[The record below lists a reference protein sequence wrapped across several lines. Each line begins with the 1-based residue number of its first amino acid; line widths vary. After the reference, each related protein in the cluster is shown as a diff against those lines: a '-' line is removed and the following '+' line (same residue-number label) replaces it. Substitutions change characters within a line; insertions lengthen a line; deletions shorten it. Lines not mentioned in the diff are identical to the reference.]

1 MSKRVHKLSG
11 RIKGDRGF
19 TLIELMIVVAI
30 IGILAAIA
38 IPNFLQ
44 YQLKAKT
51 SEAKVNIGAIK
62 TGMVALI
69 SERSCGIDIPPQP
82 IVMPPNGSLTAW
94 QNLAAPITTP
104 LLCAPP
110 PAAGPVYTAA
120 VASAMDD
127 IGFRPSGAVRYQ
139 YGVVS
144 AVLGGQ
150 NATVGVNG
158 CTGGGTTN
166 TTAPAAL
173 AGALA
178 NAGFMVYA
186 LGDLDGR
193 APVAGYMQGDAGG
206 LVECNPG
213 QF

>member
-51 SEAKVNIGAIK
+51 SEAKVSMGAIK

-69 SERSCGIDIPPQP
+69 SEKSCGIDIPGTPA
-82 IVMPPNGSLTAW
+82 VMPANGALTAW
-94 QNLAAPITTP
+94 PNTGVLVTTP
-104 LLCAPP
+104 LLCAPA
-110 PAAGPVYTAA
+110 PAVGVYTALA
-120 VASAMDD
+120 ASAMDD
-127 IGFRPSGAVRYQ
+127 IGYRPAGSVRYQ
-139 YGVVS
+139 YGVIS
-144 AVLGGQ
+144 FLLGG
-150 NATVGVNG
+150 NTVTVGVNG
-158 CTGGGTTN
+158 CTNPTTV
-166 TTAPAAL
+166 PVGV

>member
-62 TGMVALI
+62 TGMVALMT
-69 SERSCGIDIPPQP
+69 EKSCGIDIPAVPTT
-82 IVMPPNGSLTAW
+82 MPVNGSLTAW
-94 QNLAAPITTP
+94 PNLGAPVTTL

-110 PAAGPVYTAA
+110 SATGAAIGVYTPTAGT
-120 VASAMDD
+120 AMDD
-127 IGFRPSGAVRYQ
+127 IGFRPAGAIRYQ

-150 NATVGVNG
+150 NATVGANG
-158 CTGGGTTN
+158 CTN
-166 TTAPAAL
+166 PTTAPAAVP
-173 AGALA
+173 GALA

-193 APVAGYMQGDAGG
+193 PPVAGYMQGDAGG

>member
-1 MSKRVHKLSG
+1 M
-11 RIKGDRGF
+11 KGDQGF

-38 IPNFLQ
+38 IPNFMQ

-51 SEAKVNIGAIK
+51 SEAKVNVGAIK
-62 TGMVALI
+62 TAMVALM
-69 SERSCGIDIPPQP
+69 SEKSCGIDIPGTPA
-82 IVMPPNGSLTAW
+82 VMPVAGSLTAW
-94 QNLAAPITTP
+94 PNLGVPVVTA

-110 PAAGPVYTAA
+110 PAAAVYTAT

-144 AVLGGQ
+144 AVLAGTG
-150 NATVGVNG
+150 ATVGVNG
-158 CTGGGTTN
+158 CTNPTV
-166 TTAPAAL
+166 APAAV
-173 AGALA
+173 AGALI

-193 APVAGYMQGDAGG
+193 APVAGYMQADAGG
-206 LVECNPG
+206 FVECNPG

>member
-1 MSKRVHKLSG
+1 MSKCVHKLSG

-69 SERSCGIDIPPQP
+69 SEKSCGIDIPAVPT
-82 IVMPPNGSLTAW
+82 IMPANGALTAW
-94 QNLAAPITTP
+94 PNLAAPVTTP
-104 LLCAPP
+104 MLCAPP

-144 AVLGGQ
+144 FLLGGQ
-150 NATVGVNG
+150 NVTVGANG
-158 CTGGGTTN
+158 CTNPTV
-166 TTAPAAL
+166 APTGV

-193 APVAGYMQGDAGG
+193 PPVAGYMQGDSGG

>member
-1 MSKRVHKLSG
+1 MAKRVHKLSG
-11 RIKGDRGF
+11 RIKGDQGF

-51 SEAKVNIGAIK
+51 TEAKTNVGAIK
-62 TGMVALI
+62 TGMVALMT
-69 SERSCGIDIPPQP
+69 EQSCGIDIPGNPA
-82 IVMPPNGSLTAW
+82 VMPVNGGLTAW
-94 QNLAAPITTP
+94 PNLAAPVTTA

-110 PAAGPVYTAA
+110 PAVAVFTAT

-150 NATVGVNG
+150 SATVGTNG
-158 CTGGGTTN
+158 CTN
-166 TTAPAAL
+166 PTTAPAAV
-173 AGALA
+173 AGARI
-178 NAGFMVYA
+178 NAGFMIYA

-193 APVAGYMQGDAGG
+193 APVAGFMQGDAGG
-206 LVECNPG
+206 LVDCNPG